1 MIFCLELVLELE
13 SRVPIGGVIVTLLT
27 TKSMTITSVPRACGI
42 KCPDCGSRATMSD
55 ETRADTVCT
64 DCGSVLES
72 GRLDSEVEF
81 VDSGRG
87 GKTVAGRFVPA
98 GEKGGGGGCQGLGL
112 GQEGGEVTLR
122 KARKKIQALA
132 QHLRLPLDRID
143 LAFQYY
149 QQALARGLT
158 RVRKNTRVVAACVY
172 MACRTGE
179 TEHMLLDLGSV
190 LQEDVYALGRMVTF
204 LARQLGVRLPP
215 VNDILYV
222 YRFANELNLDNQT
235 FEVIKTGLRL
245 VTRMKADWLHMGR
258 RPAGVCGAALLLAA
272 RLHGFSRTVVEVA
285 GVVKVHQ
292 ETLRKR
298 LREFGETP
306 AAGLT
311 LEEFMG
317 PALLELEEQDPP
329 SFTAA
334 RRKEEELEE
343 EQEPDEYL
351 LELNRKIDEGLE
363 KRRQKLEVVEGVM
376 EME

>member
-1 MIFCLELVLELE
+1 
-13 SRVPIGGVIVTLLT
+13 
-27 TKSMTITSVPRACGI
+27 
-42 KCPDCGSRATMSD
+42 MSD

-87 GKTVAGRFVPA
+87 GKTVASSFVRA
-98 GEKGGGGGCQGLGL
+98 DEKGGGVGLGCQGFGL
-112 GQEGGEVTLR
+112 GQDGREATLR

-132 QHLRLPLDRID
+132 QHLRLPLDKID
-143 LAFQYY
+143 LAFHYY

-158 RVRKNTRVVAACVY
+158 RVRKNTRVVGACVY
-172 MACRTGE
+172 MACRTRE
-179 TEHMLLDLGSV
+179 TEHMLVDLSSV
-190 LQEDVYALGRMVTF
+190 LQEDVYVLGRMVRF
-204 LARQLGVRLPP
+204 LARQLGVNIPP
-215 VNDILYV
+215 VDDICYV
-222 YRFANELNLDNQT
+222 HRFAHELNLDNQT
-235 FEVIKTGLRL
+235 FEVIKTALRF
-245 VTRMKADWLHMGR
+245 VTRMKLDWLHMGR
-258 RPAGVCGAALLLAA
+258 RPAGVGGAALLLAA
-272 RLHGFSRTVVEVA
+272 RLHGFNRTVVEVA
-285 GVVKVHQ
+285 GVVKVHP

-306 AAGLT
+306 AADLT

-343 EQEPDEYL
+343 EQDPGEHL

-363 KRRQKLEVVEGVM
+363 KRKQKLEIGDGDM